1 MLRCVNQLY
10 SNEHFNLLFAC
21 AADKDIKDI
30 AKLFVN
36 RFDNVYVTRPGSQK
50 HSDLKLA
57 IESFT
62 QAGINFKAD
71 KNYFKIIVEALET
84 SAKENKPLLVI
95 GSFYLVAEVKNILSL

>member
-1 MLRCVNQLY
+1 M
-10 SNEHFNLLFAC
+10 FAC

-57 IESFT
+57 IESVS

-71 KNYFKIIVEALET
+71 KKTYFSPYTKLMVEDECHRVEAVLIKATFKSHHFED
-84 SAKENKPLLVI
+84 NKFHLLL
-95 GSFYLVAEVKNILSL
+95 FF

>member
-1 MLRCVNQLY
+1 
-10 SNEHFNLLFAC
+10 LFAC

-30 AKLFVN
+30 AKLFVK
-36 RFDNVYVTRPGSQK
+36 RVDNVYVTRPGSQK

-71 KNYFKIIVEALET
+71 KNYFKI
-84 SAKENKPLLVI
+84 NKI
-95 GSFYLVAEVKNILSL
+95 